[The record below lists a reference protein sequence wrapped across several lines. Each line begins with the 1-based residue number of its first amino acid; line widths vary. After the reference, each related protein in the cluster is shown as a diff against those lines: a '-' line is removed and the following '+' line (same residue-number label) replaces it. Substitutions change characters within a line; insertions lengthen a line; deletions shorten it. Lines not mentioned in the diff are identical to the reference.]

1 MVFECLDC
9 TFGGIQA
16 MVVWLDQH
24 QITLFWGD
32 VLFYDSACLIV
43 HDIQFDA
50 ISFSMEQFILLF
62 ICHEDDVV
70 AKAHYGKGH
79 DCICLVVVYDE
90 EAHVAL
96 KGHKWKCTGEVIV
109 QYPSLLVCKCSKA
122 RQVVVPGILL
132 SLMILEWQ
140 CVLS

>member
-1 MVFECLDC
+1 
-9 TFGGIQA
+9 
-16 MVVWLDQH
+16 MVVWLNQH

-79 DCICLVVVYDE
+79 DCICLVVVNNK
-90 EAHVAL
+90 EADISHYI
-96 KGHKWKCTGEVIV
+96 KGNETVR
-109 QYPSLLVCKCSKA
+109 SLYN
-122 RQVVVPGILL
+122 VPVRLSTNAVKQNTLASCGIA
-132 SLMILEWQ
+132 
-140 CVLS
+140 